1 MVRVS
6 EMVKERETVEAAAK
20 LALPAWEAVMVQVP
34 AATSVSVVPS
44 LPVVVQMEVVDE
56 EKETV
61 RPEDAVAERVKGPAG
76 RVRAESGL
84 KVIVCAACVIVIV
97 FVVVVSR

>member
-1 MVRVS
+1 
-6 EMVKERETVEAAAK
+6 VKERETVEAAAK

-34 AATSVSVVPS
+34 AATSVSVVPL

-61 RPEDAVAERVKGPAG
+61 RPEDAVAERGSTLIPKVLLAREAKVMAW
-76 RVRAESGL
+76 VAVVMVSVA
-84 KVIVCAACVIVIV
+84 VIVA
-97 FVVVVSR
+97 VS